1 MSAKLSALKIATNS
15 KPHPAA
21 VVELVTPKLAE
32 DYLRSMVSNRKES
45 EKKIIEY
52 AMAMDSDEWSLNGE
66 TLKFNARGQM
76 FDGQNRCRACILAA
90 KPFLTYVVRGI
101 DDPSAFSTVDTG
113 KSRTHADIFAIGGWQ
128 NNQTASSA
136 AMAIYLIENRLVD
149 WRGVKDRRVKRDSAI
164 LKNFKGAMPSF
175 NVVSQ
180 DELHEFAEKI
190 RDELETSV
198 RFANSSTAKRVVTG
212 ANVAALHY
220 LFRQRSVTMVE
231 QFFKDLGEGLGLRAG
246 DPVYLLREKLLQEK
260 KANARHTRWY
270 ILGICIKAWNYRRA
284 DEDLRVLRVIEG
296 EEYPKI
302 K

>member
-1 MSAKLSALKIATNS
+1 MSKVQALKIPQAPQ
-15 KPHPAA
+15 PHPAA
-21 VVELVTPKLAE
+21 VVELVTPKQAE
-32 DYLRSMVSNRKES
+32 DYLRTMVSNRKES
-45 EKKIIEY
+45 QKKIIEY
-52 AMAMDSDEWSLNGE
+52 AIAIDAGEWSLNGE
-66 TLKFNARGQM
+66 TMKFDAQGRL
-76 FDGQNRCRACILAA
+76 FDGQNRCRAVILAG
-90 KPFLTYVVRGI
+90 KPIRTYVVRGV
-101 DDPSAFSTVDTG
+101 DDPSAFATVDTG

-128 NNQTASSA
+128 NNQTAASA
-136 AMAIYLIENRLVD
+136 AMAIYLIQNKLVD
-149 WRGVKDRRVKRDSAI
+149 WTGVRDKRLKRDSEIA
-164 LKNFKGAMPSF
+164 KKFQGALPSF

-180 DELHEFAEKI
+180 DQLREFAEKI

-198 RFANSSTAKRVVTG
+198 RFANSSPARRVVTG

-220 LFRQRSVTMVE
+220 LFRQKSVTMVE

-284 DEDLRVLRVIEG
+284 EEDLRVLRVIEG